1 MSQIENDLN
10 PDVTIGLTL
19 PLSHDNSFG
28 FFKTTQTLL
37 EQAKHNIKNLLLTR
51 KGERLGNPEFGSDLH
66 LLLFE
71 QESSDLESRVE
82 EMVLEAVT
90 TQLPYV
96 IVNNIES
103 SADEMDKNIHN
114 INLQFS
120 INTDQTTQEE
130 LSIDI
135 SADGY

>member
-1 MSQIENDLN
+1 MSRIENDLN
-10 PDVTIGLTL
+10 PDVTIGLML
-19 PLSHDNSFG
+19 PLTHDNSFG
-28 FFKTTQTLL
+28 FFKTTHTLL

-71 QESSDLESRVE
+71 QESSDLDSRVE
-82 EMVLEAVT
+82 EMVREAIT
-90 TQLPYV
+90 TQLPY
-96 IVNNIES
+96 IIINSIES
-103 SADEMDKNIHN
+103 SSDQMDMNIHN

-120 INTDQTTQEE
+120 IDTDQTTLEE
-130 LSIDI
+130 LSIDV